1 MIGGAMNSA
10 SAAEQE
16 IRNAGNGASGRTRNP
31 GEKTAT
37 GAPAPKGAVV
47 ALSYASTT
55 DIAHLKYTS
64 KDGDV
69 LEVDLEHREETFAG
83 VAFSADARGCAHK
96 GGSALD
102 AAGLAGANAEASEP
116 AGADADA
123 RLKKLAE
130 LRDWAAQVADEV
142 RQQQRRIL
150 EEFLKR
156 SGKFMPGS
164 EGRFIV
170 VQPAPEEA
178 QTEADDC
185 EAGIPEYWNAE
196 NTSDRIV
203 HFATQMAQIAGGDS
217 DFAETIINAVTE
229 GFEQANAATGPM
241 PGAAGELNRKTHDLT
256 MSKLSKWLEEHKAGG
271 YNLGART
278 EENPTLAVP
287 DGIENHA

>member
-1 MIGGAMNSA
+1 MIGGATTAALAAEKDLCKPGKGDSGRMRGPGDQGA
-10 SAAEQE
+10 PSAA
-16 IRNAGNGASGRTRNP
+16 A
-31 GEKTAT
+31 
-37 GAPAPKGAVV
+37 
-47 ALSYASTT
+47 ALAYTSTT
-55 DIAHLKYTS
+55 DALHLKYTS

-83 VAFSADARGCAHK
+83 VAFATDAPADARSGLLA
-96 GGSALD
+96 SA
-102 AAGLAGANAEASEP
+102 AAGLAGANAEAAEP
-116 AGADADA
+116 AAPDVDA

-130 LRDWAAQVADEV
+130 LRDWAAKVADEV
-142 RQQQRRIL
+142 RQQQRKIL
-150 EEFLKR
+150 EEYLKR

-170 VQPAPEEA
+170 IQASPEDA
-178 QTEADDC
+178 KADAADC
-185 EAGIPEYWNAE
+185 EAGVPAYWNAE

-203 HFATQMAQIAGGDS
+203 HFATQMAQIAGKDS
-217 DFAETIINAVTE
+217 DFAATIIKAVSD
-229 GFEQANAATGPM
+229 GFDQANAATGPM

>member
-1 MIGGAMNSA
+1 MIGGATTTALSA
-10 SAAEQE
+10 EKDL
-16 IRNAGNGASGRTRNP
+16 RKTGNGDSCRGRD
-31 GEKTAT
+31 A
-37 GAPAPKGAVV
+37 GAPGPAT
-47 ALSYASTT
+47 ALTYTSTT
-55 DIAHLKYTS
+55 DALHLKYTS

-83 VAFSADARGCAHK
+83 IAFASGTHAGARKDQPASA
-96 GGSALD
+96 
-102 AAGLAGANAEASEP
+102 AASLAGANAEAAEP
-116 AGADADA
+116 AAPDVDA

-156 SGKFMPGS
+156 SGKFMPGY
-164 EGRFIV
+164 EGKFIV
-170 VQPAPEEA
+170 IQPAPEDAEA
-178 QTEADDC
+178 EAEDC

-217 DFAETIINAVTE
+217 DFAETIVNAVAE
-229 GFEQANAATGPM
+229 GFDQANAATGPM
-241 PGAAGELNRKTHDLT
+241 PGAAGELNRRTRELT
-256 MSKLSKWLEEHKAGG
+256 FSKLSKWLEEHKAGG
-271 YNLGART
+271 YNQGARS

>member
-1 MIGGAMNSA
+1 MISGAVTSA
-10 SAAEQE
+10 LAAEKE
-16 IRNAGNGASGRTRNP
+16 LCKPGHPEAGRPREPAGPSAGAALAYSG
-31 GEKTAT
+31 TAD
-37 GAPAPKGAVV
+37 
-47 ALSYASTT
+47 AL
-55 DIAHLKYTS
+55 HLKYTS

-83 VAFSADARGCAHK
+83 VAFSAGNPADARSVLLA
-96 GGSALD
+96 SA
-102 AAGLAGANAEASEP
+102 AAGLAGANAEAAEP
-116 AGADADA
+116 APSDADA

-150 EEFLKR
+150 EEYLKR
-156 SGKFMPGS
+156 SGKFMPGF

-170 VQPAPEEA
+170 VQPAPEDAQAEA
-178 QTEADDC
+178 ADC
-185 EAGIPEYWNAE
+185 EAGVPEYWNAE

-217 DFAETIINAVTE
+217 GFAETIMQAVAD
-229 GFEQANAATGPM
+229 GFDQAKAMTGPL
-241 PGAAGELNRKTHDLT
+241 PGAAGELNRKTRELT
-256 MSKLSKWLEEHKAGG
+256 MSKLSKWLEDRKAGL
-271 YNLGART
+271 YNQGARS